1 MKNIPYLFL
10 ATSLLFFAGCR
21 PEKKTPVVNAPSSG
35 VVTNQAPVND
45 GSQVQLASPQSQAG
59 TPVNPV
65 GLNPAHG
72 LPGHRCD
79 IPVGASLNSPPQSNP
94 TMAPRL
100 PAPTLPLPSAPG
112 LVAGGTNPP
121 HGQPGHDC
129 SKPVGAPLG
138 R

>member
-1 MKNIPYLFL
+1 MNTVVSPP
-10 ATSLLFFAGCR
+10 ANN
-21 PEKKTPVVNAPSSG
+21 PV
-35 VVTNQAPVND
+35 TTQAPVNNGGD
-45 GSQVQLASPQSQAG
+45 QVQLATPQGQTG

-79 IPVGASLNSPPQSNP
+79 IPVGARLDSPPQSTP
-94 TMAPRL
+94 AAAPRL

-112 LVAGGTNPP
+112 VVAAGTNPP

-129 SKPVGAPLG
+129 AIPVGAPLKKL
-138 R
+138 